1 MPFADMAPLVRADD
15 LQVGP
20 GPQQSGPG
28 PDPLPG
34 VIEGELH
41 GYSFPRSSPSPLHS
55 LEVSCLG
62 SYGTFFLFVTSVLF
76 LSLLLPILLPPDLF
90 LCASPLL
97 LAPSCFSSSL
107 ISSMCKVLEIE

>member
-1 MPFADMAPLVRADD
+1 MPFSDMAPLVRADD

-20 GPQQSGPG
+20 GLQQSGPG

-41 GYSFPRSSPSPLHS
+41 GSSLPRSSPTHLHS
-55 LEVSCLG
+55 LEVPCLG

-76 LSLLLPILLPPDLF
+76 SALPLPP
-90 LCASPLL
+90 
-97 LAPSCFSSSL
+97 SSHSTPP
-107 ISSMCKVLEIE
+107 